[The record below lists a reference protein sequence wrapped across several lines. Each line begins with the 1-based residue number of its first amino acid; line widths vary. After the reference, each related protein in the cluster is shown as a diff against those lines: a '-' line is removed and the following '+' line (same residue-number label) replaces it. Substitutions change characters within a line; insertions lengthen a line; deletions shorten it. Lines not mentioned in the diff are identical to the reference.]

1 MHLPSSSDWEREIA
15 TLEDEANRAFVN
27 RDVERLDQLFS
38 DALLVNSPINRVND
52 KQKLLELLRTG
63 VVGHVFCEPRHEPLH
78 QACEPDCR
86 RPIPGAGRI
95 LKPCFRLR
103 AGA

>member
-38 DALLVNSPINRVND
+38 DALQFSASFGTRSCDETATWSSSWAPMRSRI
-52 KQKLLELLRTG
+52 
-63 VVGHVFCEPRHEPLH
+63 
-78 QACEPDCR
+78 R
-86 RPIPGAGRI
+86 RPTRSCGGA
-95 LKPCFRLR
+95 
-103 AGA
+103 